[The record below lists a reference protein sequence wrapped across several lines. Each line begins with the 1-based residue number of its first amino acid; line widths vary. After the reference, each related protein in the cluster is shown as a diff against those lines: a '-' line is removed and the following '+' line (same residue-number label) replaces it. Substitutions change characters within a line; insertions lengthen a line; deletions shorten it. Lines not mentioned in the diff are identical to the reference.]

1 MLKKIVLFTL
11 ILFLVIG
18 SMIFLWFHRF
28 TSKTFLFRS
37 VQPQVQFTSVSER
50 LQANVPIDILLLG
63 YGGAGHDGPYLTDS
77 MMDVHIDPST
87 KKIFLISI
95 PRDIWVKLP
104 TNSTG
109 GQYSK
114 INAAYAIGLDDTNYP
129 NKPSEYKGDD
139 GGGRMAEKA
148 VSGVIGQ
155 SIDYFVGMDFSGF
168 KRTIDALGGVDVK
181 VETTFDD
188 LAYPLDNVPDPS
200 CGHSPDDIKAFTAT
214 VSAEPQLWAYFPCRY
229 THVHFDKGV
238 THMDGETALT
248 YARSRHS
255 TQDGSDFGRATRQR
269 NLLIAVKQKVLS
281 VGFITKILPF
291 MNSLGD
297 EFHTDLTVNDLTT
310 LIQHATTFEGYEIHT
325 EALTDQN
332 YLIDTVSSGGQDIL
346 SPKVGTDNWN
356 DVHTW
361 LTDVFGG
368 KPEPESAVVQVEN
381 GTNVSGLAQ
390 SVSNKLDMIGLSVLP
405 VRNAV
410 TKSAPH
416 TSVTVL
422 TNNLNPSDLS
432 LLQKQFTPSLVSVK
446 EATVSGYNVLV
457 VVGDDYVKT
466 SPTPSP

>member
-1 MLKKIVLFTL
+1 
-11 ILFLVIG
+11 
-18 SMIFLWFHRF
+18 
-28 TSKTFLFRS
+28 
-37 VQPQVQFTSVSER
+37 
-50 LQANVPIDILLLG
+50 
-63 YGGAGHDGPYLTDS
+63 
-77 MMDVHIDPST
+77 
-87 KKIFLISI
+87 
-95 PRDIWVKLP
+95 
-104 TNSTG
+104 
-109 GQYSK
+109 
-114 INAAYAIGLDDTNYP
+114 
-129 NKPSEYKGDD
+129 
-139 GGGRMAEKA
+139 
-148 VSGVIGQ
+148 
-155 SIDYFVGMDFSGF
+155 
-168 KRTIDALGGVDVK
+168 
-181 VETTFDD
+181 
-188 LAYPLDNVPDPS
+188 
-200 CGHSPDDIKAFTAT
+200 
-214 VSAEPQLWAYFPCRY
+214 
-229 THVHFDKGV
+229 
-238 THMDGETALT
+238 MDGETALT